1 MLSFWNYSINF
12 NGNKWLLCCIYQS
25 YAMLNLGSIDS
36 SDNVVLQLVLAI
48 KYVSHMFCN
57 DASHIHQPCSK
68 IEILDYSIALKE
80 SETVCSVTFP
90 TAPNCVPLRR
100 FTPIDSRLVSLV
112 PVVAGSDRSAQ
123 GTILVPNV
131 LRGSSMPRGQFLTQL
146 LRDLCCHE
154 DGHGTHG
161 RGRMVLCINCI
172 SFNDYHL
179 STHSYTRARR
189 FSTHCGFDCGWHVIK
204 TIFMCGSLTI
214 IDLNMLYDSRT
225 HQVVKNREISL
236 SQLLSNQIYTLP
248 AATMMKININHFRAK
263 ILWLCRS

>member
-1 MLSFWNYSINF
+1 MTVVLHLSTLRNVEFRF
-12 NGNKWLLCCIYQS
+12 NRR
-25 YAMLNLGSIDS
+25 SIDS
-36 SDNVVLQLVLAI
+36 SDNVVLQLVPAI
-48 KYVSHMFCN
+48 KYVSHKFRN

-112 PVVAGSDRSAQ
+112 PVVAGSDRSTQ

-161 RGRMVLCINCI
+161 RGRMVRYINCI

-179 STHSYTRARR
+179 STNSFLYASAKVFNALRLRLRLTCDKNHLYVRIINNYRLEYIVRQPNSSSRKKSRNLTL
-189 FSTHCGFDCGWHVIK
+189 STPIQ
-204 TIFMCGSLTI
+204 S
-214 IDLNMLYDSRT
+214 NLYSSGCY
-225 HQVVKNREISL
+225 NAE
-236 SQLLSNQIYTLP
+236 N
-248 AATMMKININHFRAK
+248 
-263 ILWLCRS
+263 